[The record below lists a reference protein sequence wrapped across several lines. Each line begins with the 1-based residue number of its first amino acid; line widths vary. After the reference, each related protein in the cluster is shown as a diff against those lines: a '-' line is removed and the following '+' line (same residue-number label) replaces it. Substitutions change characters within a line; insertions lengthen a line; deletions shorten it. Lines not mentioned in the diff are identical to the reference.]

1 MPAFK
6 SLLCPVDF
14 SDCSRHALDKACELA
29 TATHAR
35 LTLVHIW
42 QPPMFG
48 IPDVP
53 ISSDLIGGMVEEDDQ
68 LLAKWLTL
76 AKAAG
81 VEDARS
87 ITATGAPWD
96 EIVRLLAKP
105 GEYDLVVMGTHGR
118 TGLGHI
124 LLGSVAERVV
134 RHAPCAVLVVR

>member
-29 TATHAR
+29 AATHAR
-35 LTLVHIW
+35 LTLAHIW
-42 QPPMFG
+42 QPPLYG

-53 ISSDLIGGMVEEDDQ
+53 ISADLIGGIVEEDDQ
-68 LLAKWLTL
+68 LLAKWLAI

-81 VEDARS
+81 VADARS
-87 ITATGAPWD
+87 ITVTGAPSE
-96 EIVRLLAKP
+96 EIVKLLAP

-118 TGLGHI
+118 TGLTHV
-124 LLGSVAERVV
+124 LMGSVAERVV